1 MPIIR
6 AQNPL
11 STTTSSGS
19 RARHTQ
25 HIVLP
30 KGNAD
35 DPHPCAE
42 HDRLICDRRSHT
54 QPCPKFGQR
63 IVAQCATMK
72 ERVRMRVA
80 RIMPVT
86 SRDEQRS
93 SNENRSRIVLRCT
106 KRSRPRECPSRQ
118 LCATVTSLPRPVAQ
132 PHRPIANRHTE
143 SRTKNILYL
152 VSAFG
157 ERRATHTTS
166 GMPSG
171 EAASPR
177 SSKRSI
183 PNTMPRADILHVG
196 LRVRSIRVAERQP
209 GILHTSFSR

>member
-1 MPIIR
+1 
-6 AQNPL
+6 
-11 STTTSSGS
+11 
-19 RARHTQ
+19 
-25 HIVLP
+25 
-30 KGNAD
+30 
-35 DPHPCAE
+35 
-42 HDRLICDRRSHT
+42 
-54 QPCPKFGQR
+54 
-63 IVAQCATMK
+63 
-72 ERVRMRVA
+72 MRVA

-86 SRDEQRS
+86 SRDEQRRAAFALPKG
-93 SNENRSRIVLRCT
+93 NENRSRIVLRCT

-118 LCATVTSLPRPVAQ
+118 LCATVTSFARPAVL
-132 PHRPIANRHTE
+132 PHRPIANHHTE

-166 GMPSG
+166 GMPSK

-196 LRVRSIRVAERQP
+196 LRVRSIRVAGRQRRDT
-209 GILHTSFSR
+209 GILHTTFCASSPVTRIIRALRTRVAERQHLVPTTYSIKGLPRPQDVGGSYKDGCLPSI